1 MRVLGNIIGLNSGE
15 RIIRQVKQIK
25 REPFKD
31 DYEIELGIEVARGMS
46 VERQTIYSNV
56 TASMVDGESRIDLEN
71 NRKVTKIDGKLYKEI
86 VDENSEV
93 RYEEVT

>member
-25 REPFKD
+25 REPFRD

-93 RYEEVT
+93 KYDPIT